1 MLVNYKITTGSRTVK
16 SNWFRQN
23 VGYDYIP
30 RVMTML
36 NERFN
41 TYPFSKL
48 VISLDNAR
56 WVREEIKF
64 TEKIS
69 PLPLRTVLPTFI
81 FFF

>member
-16 SNWFRQN
+16 SNWVRQN
-23 VGYDYIP
+23 VGYDYIS

-56 WVREEIKF
+56 
-64 TEKIS
+64 
-69 PLPLRTVLPTFI
+69 
-81 FFF
+81 